1 MQSFVKSSCVS
12 VALAMG
18 FFFLVPA
25 AHADTVTLTLAD
37 PIQSTLNGATFSF
50 VATVSA
56 PLTNTGVENLNGD
69 TFSVAS
75 PATLDDSGYVNNF
88 PLDLLPGQSYT
99 GELFTATVPSLL
111 PAGYYGGTFTI
122 LGGPGFS
129 SLDALA
135 TVSYDVNV
143 TPEPASWLLL
153 GTGMV
158 GLAAIGMRRK
168 GALPSLQG

>member
-1 MQSFVKSSCVS
+1 MQSCVKSSCVS

-18 FFFLVPA
+18 LFFLVPA

-37 PIQSTLNGATFSF
+37 PIQSTLNGGTFSF

-69 TFSVAS
+69 TFSVDS
-75 PATLDDSGYVNNF
+75 PATLDASGYLNDS
-88 PLDLLPGQSYT
+88 PLSLDPGQSYT
-99 GELFTATVPSLL
+99 GTLFTVTIPSLL
-111 PAGYYGGTFTI
+111 SAGYYGGTFSIT
-122 LGGPGFS
+122 GGPDVS
-129 SLDALA
+129 SDDVLA

-158 GLAAIGMRRK
+158 GLAALGMRRK
-168 GALPSLQG
+168 GALPSLQV